1 MHKYLN
7 LVTKFLEVLTITL
20 SLCCISSCK
29 KEKGGYLDDA
39 IAIAYKDDIPY
50 LVNSKNQ
57 TFSLAEYDLIVPY
70 FDDILIVQKN
80 GLFGY
85 IRKNGQ
91 VLLEPQY
98 DEAYPFSEE
107 KAVVRKNGT
116 SFIINYAGKVLY
128 TLENNYSSISSF
140 SNNLLVISS
149 SDSQGYLQYNP
160 DIDGF
165 QYLFN
170 ILETN
175 EKGQTIVN
183 HLPYDYCGK
192 FTNNYAVVGFYNDN
206 GEYKYSHINLKGNRL
221 YDYEWDYAS
230 DFSNGYAVVGNTDV
244 YKLKVYCDK
253 ERQFDSVIREN
264 NNYRPLSDEL
274 SPKLTNMTYMYI
286 STTGKYLGETS
297 INQYTGEVTIQPYVF
312 AQASTFKNSLAIVS
326 DLCLLVDNFSYYG
339 QNYKGTSYFN
349 NYAAIDTNG
358 NRILASPMGY
368 KNYWGKGIICSY
380 NDIVYVDGIYILS
393 YHSYEYQ
400 TLYYDDVESA
410 IGSFSNVPV
419 KINKDEYWIDG
430 YIKDFTNGKVQPEYV
445 IDHAIP
451 YNQSLF
457 KMSKYINSYVAKTQ
471 ISSGF
476 KDSSGLIQLS
486 IVDSSPVITYIIPP
500 VYDNIIF

>member
-1 MHKYLN
+1 MHRYFNFISKSL
-7 LVTKFLEVLTITL
+7 KFIIILL
-20 SLCCISSCK
+20 SISFISSCK
-29 KEKGGYLDDA
+29 KGKGDYLNDA
-39 IAIAYKDDIPY
+39 IAIAYQNDTPY
-50 LVNSKNQ
+50 LVNSKNE
-57 TFSLAEYDLIVPY
+57 TYSLAEYDLIVPY

-85 IRKNGQ
+85 IKKNGQ

-116 SFIINYAGKVLY
+116 SFIINETGKILY
-128 TLENNYSSISSF
+128 TLENGYTSISSF
-140 SNNLLVISS
+140 SNNRLVIANNTA
-149 SDSQGYLQYNP
+149 QGYLEYDP
-160 DIDGF
+160 DINEF
-165 QYLFN
+165 RYLFN
-170 ILETN
+170 ILTTN
-175 EKGQTIVN
+175 EKGQTILS
-183 HLPYDYCGK
+183 HFPYDYCGK
-192 FTNNYAVVGFYNDN
+192 FSNHFAVVGFYNDN
-206 GEYKYSHINLKGNRL
+206 NEYKYSHINLEGNRL
-221 YDYEWDYAS
+221 YDYEWDYAG
-230 DFSNGYAVVGNTDV
+230 DFSDGYAVVGNEST
-244 YKLKVYCDK
+244 YLLKVYCDK
-253 ERQFDSVIREN
+253 ERQFDSVIRNN
-264 NNYRPLSDEL
+264 NNYNSLSYEA
-274 SPKLTNMTYMYI
+274 SPKLTNMTYMYV

-297 INQYTGEVTIQPYVF
+297 IDPYTGEINIQPYVF

-349 NYAAIDTNG
+349 NYGAIDTNG
-358 NRILASPMGY
+358 NRILTSPMGY
-368 KNYWGKGIICSY
+368 KNYWGKGIVCSY
-380 NDIVYVDGIYILS
+380 NDIVYIDDIYILS

-400 TLYYDDVESA
+400 TLYYNDIESA

-419 KINKDEYWIDG
+419 KIDKNEYWIDD
-430 YIKDFTNGKVQPEYV
+430 YIQKFTNGKVQPEYV

-457 KMSKYINSYVAKTQ
+457 KMSKYTNCYVAKTQ

-486 IVDSSPVITYIIPP
+486 IIDHSPVITYIIPP